1 MELTS
6 QIMNEEILVKPNIL
20 YVDDLQTNLT
30 LFKAT
35 FEKYYQIFL
44 AESAAKA
51 LDILKNEKI
60 QVLITDQRMPVM
72 AGTELLEI
80 VSRDYPEIRRFFLTA
95 YTDFET
101 VVEAVNKGHIHGYIN
116 KPLQVDEI
124 IKSINNSLEVYY
136 LREKN
141 KLIMSDLERA
151 NQELAEL
158 DSIKTGILKIMSR
171 EIRTPLNRIMG
182 TIHLLKDK
190 IESEE
195 LIQVINIL
203 DTSVSRLEQ
212 FSSMAEQISALKS
225 RERKLKLED
234 ISIKQLIEC
243 GLVET
248 SEQIKEN
255 DIKIDLRHNEELT
268 IKADFVLLINCFVSI
283 MDHAIQHTSPS
294 EAISIITG
302 RQDDK
307 VVIEIIDT
315 GKNYTEK
322 RLEDL
327 KRHFSKP
334 VRQLDLN
341 FGIELALAQLIMEL
355 HNGDIGFLVRNQDA
369 VIIRLTFRGT

>member
-1 MELTS
+1 MP
-6 QIMNEEILVKPNIL
+6 EEILIKPNIL
-20 YVDDLQTNLT
+20 YVDDMQTNLT

-35 FEKYYQIFL
+35 FEKFYQVFL

-51 LDILKNEKI
+51 LDILKREKI
-60 QVLITDQRMPVM
+60 QVLVTDQRMPGM

-80 VSRDYPEIRRFFLTA
+80 VSRDYPEIRRFLLTA

-116 KPLQVDEI
+116 KPLQADEVK
-124 IKSINNSLEVYY
+124 KSINNSLEVYY

-141 KLIMSDLERA
+141 KLILSDLERA

-195 LIQVINIL
+195 LIQVINVL
-203 DTSVSRLEQ
+203 DTSVSRLEH

-225 RERKLKLED
+225 RERKLKLEE
-234 ISIKQLIEC
+234 ISIKQLIEYV
-243 GLVET
+243 LVET
-248 SEQIKEN
+248 SDQLREK
-255 DIKIDLRHNEELT
+255 DIKVDVRHEEELK
-268 IKADFVLLINCFVSI
+268 IKADFELLVSCFVSI
-283 MDHAIQHTSPS
+283 MDHAMQHTGPS
-294 EAISIITG
+294 ETISIVTD
-302 RQDDK
+302 RQDNK
-307 VVIEIIDT
+307 VVIDIINS

-327 KRHFSKP
+327 KRHFNKP
-334 VRQLDLN
+334 VRQLDLS
-341 FGIELALAQLIMEL
+341 FGIELSLAQLIMEL

-369 VIIRLTFRGT
+369 VIIRLTFGGP

>member
-1 MELTS
+1 MP
-6 QIMNEEILVKPNIL
+6 EEIMVKPNVL
-20 YVDDLQTNLT
+20 YVDDLQTNLV

-35 FEKYYQIFL
+35 FERDYQIFL

-51 LDILKNEKI
+51 LDILKKEKI
-60 QVLITDQRMPVM
+60 QVLVTDQRMPGM
-72 AGTELLEI
+72 SGTELLE
-80 VSRDYPEIRRFFLTA
+80 VVAKDYPDVRRFLLTA

-116 KPLQVDEI
+116 KPLQPDDVK
-124 IKSINNSLEVYY
+124 KSINNSMEIYF

-141 KLIMSDLERA
+141 RLIMNDLARA
-151 NQELAEL
+151 NQELSEL

-203 DTSVSRLEQ
+203 DTSVSRLEH

-225 RERKLKLED
+225 QERKLKLED
-234 ISIKQLIEC
+234 ISIRQLIEYV
-243 GLVET
+243 LVET
-248 SEQIKEN
+248 SDQIKEK
-255 DIKIDLRHNEELT
+255 DIKVDIRQTDDLT
-268 IKADFVLLINCFVSI
+268 VKADFELLINCFVSI
-283 MDHAIQHTSPS
+283 MDHAIQHTGPS
-294 EAISIITG
+294 ETISIVAGT
-302 RQDDK
+302 QDGK
-307 VVIEIIDT
+307 PVIEIIDT

-327 KRHFSKP
+327 KQHFNNTT
-334 VRQLDLN
+334 RQLDLS

-355 HNGDIGFLVRNQDA
+355 HNGDIGFLTKNHDA
-369 VIIRLTFRGT
+369 VVLSLTFGSP